1 MLHRT
6 VPMIFSFSM
15 AFWANASL
23 VQKKASSSKLTDNK
37 IQASRFKSLPLASYK
52 SEYDMVWHRYYE
64 DYAQFHLIGTHHGK
78 EVGGYETRIG
88 YNVFGIHIGANR
100 TDVEKKYGLPLT
112 AIHRHSKRYLLNY
125 NNQTGSPTHGTYLIN
140 QHYVTFFY
148 DLHKNDIVRSVTWV
162 SIATEMTK
170 PGYYNSP
177 SELLRAGYEDLMVE
191 LINQDRVEEGLQ
203 PLIYEKRYKRI
214 ARQHSSNMITHDF
227 FSHEDHLGNHS
238 NDRLAADE
246 VNFYWYGENIAYGQ
260 FNSIFAHE
268 ALMNSAGH
276 RRNIL
281 RKEFTHV
288 FVGVSFKHNGAPY
301 YTINFYSE

>member
-1 MLHRT
+1 MLRRT
-6 VPMIFSFSM
+6 APLLFSFSM
-15 AFWANASL
+15 AFLGSASL
-23 VQKKASSSKLTDNK
+23 IQKKASSTKLTGNE
-37 IQASRFKSLPLASYK
+37 IPPFKPLPLACYQ
-52 SEYDMVWHRYYE
+52 SEYDMVWNRFYD
-64 DYAQFHLIGTHHGK
+64 DYTQFYLIGTQQGK
-78 EVGGYETRIG
+78 KVGGYETRIG
-88 YNVFGIHIGANR
+88 YNIFGIQIGANR
-100 TDVEKKYGLPLT
+100 NAVEKKYGLPLT
-112 AIHRHSKRYLLNY
+112 AIHRHNTSYLLNY
-125 NNQTGSPTHGTYLIN
+125 NDQAGTLTHGTYLIDQN
-140 QHYVTFFY
+140 YVTFFY
-148 DLHKNDIVRSVTWV
+148 DLHKNGIVRSVTWV
-162 SIATEMTK
+162 STTTEMSK

-177 SELLRAGYEDLMVE
+177 SDALREGLEELMVT
-191 LINQDRVEEGLQ
+191 LINHDRVAEGLQ
-203 PLIYEKRYKRI
+203 PLIYEKKYNHI

-238 NDRLAADE
+238 NDRLVAGG

-288 FVGVSFKHNGAPY
+288 FVGVSFKDNGAPY